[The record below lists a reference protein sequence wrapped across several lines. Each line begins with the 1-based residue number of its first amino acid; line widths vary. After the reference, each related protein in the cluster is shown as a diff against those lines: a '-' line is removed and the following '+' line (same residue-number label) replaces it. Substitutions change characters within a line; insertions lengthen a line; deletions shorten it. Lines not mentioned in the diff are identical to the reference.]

1 MPSNAFSNFVKPL
14 SGSSGVMTTS
24 SPACGSWP
32 LTSFWY
38 SSSSGLNSSPLWRTT
53 PDCLNNQRAARLY
66 FFVPSKSRLLVHH
79 FISLWKA
86 RHVCGDPSQTG
97 TRDQAPP
104 DWSLS
109 ASPMTW
115 IWLPFGRWNTKS
127 AKRLN
132 SVSNRPQTKALASC
146 RWWRQ
151 GPHPRSLRT
160 LPGHRVDCRPN
171 SLEPSW
177 SPTCKEIGVS
187 AAAAKAQRAPR
198 SQSTAPVPL
207 KFPSCNS
214 SLSSFSGAGVAA

>member
-1 MPSNAFSNFVKPL
+1 MPSNAFSNLVKPL
-14 SGSSGVMTTS
+14 SGSSGVRTTS
-24 SPACGSWP
+24 SPVCGSSP

-115 IWLPFGRWNTKS
+115 IGSPSGDETKS

-132 SVSNRPQTKALASC
+132 SVSSQPQSKALASC
-146 RWWRQ
+146 RWRRQ
-151 GPHPRSLRT
+151 GPHPWSPRT
-160 LPGHRVDCRPN
+160 LPGHRLDHR
-171 SLEPSW
+171 SGTLGSRS
-177 SPTCKEIGVS
+177 SPPCK
-187 AAAAKAQRAPR
+187 
-198 SQSTAPVPL
+198 
-207 KFPSCNS
+207 S
-214 SLSSFSGAGVAA
+214 SE